1 MEGENIYFTAKLPIN
16 VLETPFGEF
25 IYCMN

>member
-1 MEGENIYFTAKLPIN
+1 MQGNNIYFTAKLPIN
-16 VLETPFGEF
+16 TLDTPLGTF